1 MSLTINIDGITVF
14 AKHGVY
20 DEEKNNNQKF
30 LIDLNVEL
38 KEETINLTNYELD
51 SLDETI
57 NYETFVNEVIAICKN
72 NSFNLLETL
81 KTLSMS
87 FSLEPNGHS
96 AERPFDRMAERSFD
110 HFAGQPKSRSAE
122 WLFVHT
128 V

>member
-20 DEEKNNNQKF
+20 DEEKINNQKF

-72 NSFNLLETL
+72 KELN
-81 KTLSMS
+81 
-87 FSLEPNGHS
+87 
-96 AERPFDRMAERSFD
+96 AI
-110 HFAGQPKSRSAE
+110 
-122 WLFVHT
+122 
-128 V
+128 

>member
-51 SLDETI
+51 LSLI
-57 NYETFVNEVIAICKN
+57 HI
-72 NSFNLLETL
+72 
-81 KTLSMS
+81 
-87 FSLEPNGHS
+87 
-96 AERPFDRMAERSFD
+96 
-110 HFAGQPKSRSAE
+110 
-122 WLFVHT
+122 
-128 V
+128 